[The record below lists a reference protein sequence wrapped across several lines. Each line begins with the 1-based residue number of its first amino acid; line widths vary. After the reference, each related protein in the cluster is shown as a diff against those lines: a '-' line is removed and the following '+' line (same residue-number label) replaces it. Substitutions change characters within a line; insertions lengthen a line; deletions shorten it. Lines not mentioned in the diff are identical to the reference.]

1 MNAPVSLRVD
11 ASPPARTGFIRWYRI
26 WAIFTRHFYLYKRSL
41 SRWMAIFYWPLIDL
55 FVWGFITVY
64 LRKSESLAAVGKP
77 VSFVMAFLGALL
89 LWDILFRSQ
98 QGISITFLEEVWS
111 RNLLNLFVSPL
122 RPIEFLTAA
131 MLMGLFMVTT
141 ATLASALLAWLFYSF
156 NLLTLGISLLPF
168 ILNLVAMGWAIGVVT
183 TAIILRFGQKAE
195 VMAWGLTF
203 FFQPISAVFYP
214 VEVLPPWLQP
224 IARAVPATHV
234 FQGMRQLLRD
244 GTFPLGEL
252 LAATALNA
260 IYLSVAFAFFYWI
273 FGQVKELGLLLKVG
287 E

>member
-1 MNAPVSLRVD
+1 MK
-11 ASPPARTGFIRWYRI
+11 WYRI

-55 FVWGFITVY
+55 FVWGFITIY
-64 LRKSESLAAVGKP
+64 LRQSERLVPGQNLG
-77 VSFVMAFLGALL
+77 SFVMAFLGALI

-111 RNLLNLFVSPL
+111 RNLLNLFVAPL
-122 RPIEFLTAA
+122 KPIEFLTAS

-141 ATLASALLAWLFYSF
+141 ATLASA
-156 NLLTLGISLLPF
+156 LLPF

-183 TAIILRFGQKAE
+183 TAVILRFGQKAE
-195 VMAWGLTF
+195 VLAWGLTF

-214 VEVLPPWLQP
+214 VEVLPGWLQP

-234 FQGMRQLLRD
+234 FQGMRQVLHE
-244 GTFPLGEL
+244 GTFPFGEL
-252 LAATALNA
+252 LAATALNG
-260 IYLSVAFAFFYWI
+260 IYLAVAFVFFYWM
-273 FGQVKELGLLLKVG
+273 FAQVKELGLLLKVG

>member
-1 MNAPVSLRVD
+1 V
-11 ASPPARTGFIRWYRI
+11 TWYRV

-41 SRWMAIFYWPLIDL
+41 ARWMAIFYWPLIDL

-64 LRKSESLAAVGKP
+64 LRQSEALATGGKT
-77 VSFVMAFLGALL
+77 VSFVMAFLGALI

-156 NLLTLGISLLPF
+156 NLLTLGVSLLPF

-195 VMAWGLTF
+195 VVAWGLTF

-234 FQGMRQLLRD
+234 FQGMRQLLHD

-252 LAATALNA
+252 LAATALNG

-273 FGQVKELGLLLKVG
+273 FGQVKVLGLLLKVG